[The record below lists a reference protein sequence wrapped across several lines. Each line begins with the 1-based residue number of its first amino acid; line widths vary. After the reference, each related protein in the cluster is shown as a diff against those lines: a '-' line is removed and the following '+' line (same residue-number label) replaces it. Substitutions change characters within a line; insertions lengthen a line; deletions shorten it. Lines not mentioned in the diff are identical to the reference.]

1 MTTHAQAIAGINDI
15 PVSSK
20 LSPHPKTQPGLVRS
34 RNIKVPVVSVGA
46 LDPFEST
53 GTPKSAGFH
62 LRYVMHLATPL
73 ISLTQEAI
81 QDDHPCAGYRR
92 HQ

>member
-1 MTTHAQAIAGINDI
+1 MTTHTQVIVGISDI

-34 RNIKVPVVSVGA
+34 RNIKVPVVSVGTF
-46 LDPFEST
+46 DPFEST

-62 LRYVMHLATPL
+62 LRHVMHLATPL
-73 ISLTQEAI
+73 ISLAQAVI
-81 QDDHPCAGYRR
+81 QDDHSYAGHRR